1 VALAIVMAV
10 LSGFTAAQ
18 LAAQGTASSLD
29 ATAAAQLLVTGNIG
43 EAAAR
48 LPGAGATVLVQ
59 AYEIAFDRLLIVLAA
74 ITIVT
79 ALVVFLG
86 LRRGSAVEHVTIALP
101 VCQEG

>member
-10 LSGFTAAQ
+10 LSGFTSAQ
-18 LAAQGTASSLD
+18 LAIQGTASSPST
-29 ATAAAQLLVTGNIG
+29 TAAAQLLVTGNVG

-48 LPGAGATVLVQ
+48 LPGAEASVLVQ
-59 AYEIAFDRLLIVLAA
+59 AYETAFDRLLIVLAA

-86 LRRGSAVEHVTIALP
+86 LRRGSTVEHETVPLP

>member
-1 VALAIVMAV
+1 IVMAT

-18 LAAQGTASSLD
+18 LATQGASSRD
-29 ATAAAQLLVTGNIG
+29 AAAAAQLLVTGNVG
-43 EAAAR
+43 ETAQHLPTANAA
-48 LPGAGATVLVQ
+48 PLVQ
-59 AYEIAFDRLLIVLAA
+59 AYETAFDRLLIVLAA

-86 LRRGSAVEHVTIALP
+86 LRRGSAAQHEPVSVP